1 MTRRD
6 DAVRDLLDRAEARF
20 RAVGVPAAAHDAQA
34 LLEHASGLTRSQ
46 LSTLRT
52 PCPSQVPGVE
62 TFETYVA
69 RRVAREPLQHI
80 TGWAYFRHAAL
91 AVGPGVFVPRPE
103 TEVVAQA
110 AIDAARS
117 VSEAGRVAVVVD
129 LGTGSGAI
137 ARSVVDEVPG
147 ARVHAAELDPAAYAW
162 AERNL
167 AGTAVDLRLGDMADA
182 FPELDGTV
190 DVVVS
195 NPPYIPLGASVRDPE
210 VLAHDPAVAL
220 WSGEDGLDAVR
231 VVERVAARL
240 LRPGGLA
247 VVEHADAQ
255 GEAVPAVFL
264 AAERW
269 RGIADS
275 PDLAGR
281 DRFTTARRSPDR

>member
-1 MTRRD
+1 
-6 DAVRDLLDRAEARF
+6 
-20 RAVGVPAAAHDAQA
+20 
-34 LLEHASGLTRSQ
+34 
-46 LSTLRT
+46 
-52 PCPSQVPGVE
+52 
-62 TFETYVA
+62 
-69 RRVAREPLQHI
+69 
-80 TGWAYFRHAAL
+80 
-91 AVGPGVFVPRPE
+91 
-103 TEVVAQA
+103 
-110 AIDAARS
+110 
-117 VSEAGRVAVVVD
+117 
-129 LGTGSGAI
+129 
-137 ARSVVDEVPG
+137 
-147 ARVHAAELDPAAYAW
+147 
-162 AERNL
+162 
-167 AGTAVDLRLGDMADA
+167 
-182 FPELDGTV
+182 
-190 DVVVS
+190 
-195 NPPYIPLGASVRDPE
+195 

>member
-1 MTRRD
+1 MTRMD
-6 DAVRDLLDRAEARF
+6 DEVRDLLDRAEARL
-20 RAVGVPAAAHDAQA
+20 RAAGVSAAAHDAQA

-52 PCPSQVPGVE
+52 PCSSQVPGVE
-62 TFETYVA
+62 TFEAYVA

-80 TGWAYFRHAAL
+80 TGSAYFRHAAL

-110 AIDAARS
+110 AIDGARS
-117 VSEAGRVAVVVD
+117 VSEGGRVAVVVD

-137 ARSVVDEVPG
+137 ARSVVDEVRG
-147 ARVHAAELDPAAYAW
+147 ARVHAVEVDPAAHVW

-167 AGTAVDLRLGDMADA
+167 AGTAVDLRLGDMAEA

-210 VLAHDPAVAL
+210 VLAHDPAAAL

-247 VVEHADAQ
+247 VVEHGDAQ
-255 GEAVPAVFL
+255 GEAVPAVFR

-269 RGIADS
+269 REIADF

-281 DRFTTARRSPDR
+281 DRFTTARRSP